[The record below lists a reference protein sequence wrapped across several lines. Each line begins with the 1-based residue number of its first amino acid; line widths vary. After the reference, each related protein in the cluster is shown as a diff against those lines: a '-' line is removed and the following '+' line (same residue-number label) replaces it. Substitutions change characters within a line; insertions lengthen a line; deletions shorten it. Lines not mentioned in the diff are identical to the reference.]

1 MARIDSLPPEQKAV
15 LQLILQQGKSY
26 GELSGLL
33 RIDES
38 AVRRR
43 AHAATAALGPDD
55 TPGLTPA
62 RRDEIADFL
71 LGQGSEADRGATREM
86 LGGSAAGRAWA
97 RVVAGELRPLAGD
110 ALPEI
115 PSERRD
121 AAAAAAPPAV
131 TAAAGEPAAPA
142 AAAGSRAPIP
152 RSSRLGGALLI
163 GVVVVV
169 IGVVLVVALGGG
181 SDNKSPDKAD
191 TATTAAQ
198 TSTTGQAQ
206 VKDQV
211 NLTAP
216 AGAPAKKAIGVV
228 QVVDVS
234 GKQAINAV
242 VQGLPRTKKA
252 GYGIWLYTSP
262 SRKEWLGYF
271 SSADQQGRLIAQ
283 GELKQSLDGYKEM
296 LVTRESRRD
305 PAQPGTIFLRGPIK
319 AAP

>member
-86 LGGSAAGRAWA
+86 L
-97 RVVAGELRPLAGD
+97 
-110 ALPEI
+110 
-115 PSERRD
+115 SERRD
-121 AAAAAAPPAV
+121 AGAAAVPPAV
-131 TAAAGEPAAPA
+131 TAGAGEPAAPA
-142 AAAGSRAPIP
+142 AIAGSRAPIP

-216 AGAPAKKAIGVV
+216 AGAPAKKA
-228 QVVDVS
+228 
-234 GKQAINAV
+234 
-242 VQGLPRTKKA
+242 
-252 GYGIWLYTSP
+252 
-262 SRKEWLGYF
+262 
-271 SSADQQGRLIAQ
+271 
-283 GELKQSLDGYKEM
+283 
-296 LVTRESRRD
+296 
-305 PAQPGTIFLRGPIK
+305 
-319 AAP
+319 